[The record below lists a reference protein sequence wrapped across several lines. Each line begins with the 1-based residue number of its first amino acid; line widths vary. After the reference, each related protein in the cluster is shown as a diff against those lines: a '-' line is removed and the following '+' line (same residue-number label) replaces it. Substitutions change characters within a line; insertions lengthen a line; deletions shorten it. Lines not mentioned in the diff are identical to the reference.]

1 MEYMEATDKT
11 TLNIPI
17 NRSTCILFYLS
28 KHFNIDISYLYQFY
42 KKYKEDTFY
51 IFFML
56 SGKKLTIPKADRLM
70 NLFTSAD
77 DIYTKITRNPE
88 KAITKQKDIDIY
100 NEIINSMNNDT
111 MEFEI

>member
-1 MEYMEATDKT
+1 MEYMETTTQT

-56 SGKKLTIPKADRLM
+56 SGKKVTIPKADRLM

-77 DIYTKITRNPE
+77 EIYTKITRNPD
-88 KAITKQKDIDIY
+88 KVIAKQKDLDIY
-100 NEIINSMNNDT
+100 KELIDLLNNDT
-111 MEFEI
+111 MEIEL